1 MRERPHAAEPLA
13 AIYYV
18 SARNG
23 WRASDASVL
32 LSCFFGAGG
41 GGGGGGGRGV
51 GT

>member
-1 MRERPHAAEPLA
+1 MRERPRAAEPLA

-32 LSCFFGAGG
+32 LSCFLGAGVGG
-41 GGGGGGGRGV
+41 GGGGGV